1 MFWFFGHEHVEFKL
15 RMWNLSS
22 PTKDRTHN
30 PPAMEGE
37 VLTTGP
43 PGSPSNI
50 IFNPLLKNTISP
62 HLTGWGG
69 GCFLS
74 MTI

>member
-30 PPAMEGE
+30 PPAMEG
-37 VLTTGP
+37 
-43 PGSPSNI
+43 
-50 IFNPLLKNTISP
+50 
-62 HLTGWGG
+62 
-69 GCFLS
+69 
-74 MTI
+74 